1 MTGRFIRCDE
11 TLAPKIQKFGWM
23 YSGGQGSWSGLFP
36 LKALLVEGDNEA
48 AAVIVRMGDLK
59 RTQLPGL

>member
-1 MTGRFIRCDE
+1 MAGRFIRRDE

-36 LKALLVEGDNEA
+36 LKALLFEGDNEA
-48 AAVIVRMGDLK
+48 ATVIVRMGD
-59 RTQLPGL
+59 